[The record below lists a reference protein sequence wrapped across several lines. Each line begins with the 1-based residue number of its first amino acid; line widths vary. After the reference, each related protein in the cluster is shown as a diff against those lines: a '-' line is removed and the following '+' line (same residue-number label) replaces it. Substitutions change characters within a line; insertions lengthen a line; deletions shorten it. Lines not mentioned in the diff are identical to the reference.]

1 MDKDYVQLNLRENNE
16 EFLINLS
23 PDETH
28 LKYKTVS
35 CDRL

>member
-23 PDETH
+23 PDDAFKVQNGK
-28 LKYKTVS
+28 L
-35 CDRL
+35 